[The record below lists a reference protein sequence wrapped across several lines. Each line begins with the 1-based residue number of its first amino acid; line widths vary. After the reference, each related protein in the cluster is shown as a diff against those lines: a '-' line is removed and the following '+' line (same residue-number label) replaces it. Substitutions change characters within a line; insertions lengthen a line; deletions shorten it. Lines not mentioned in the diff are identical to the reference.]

1 MSLSDASNPGLRPS
15 QRPPIIHV
23 RLHIESIYGRPG
35 GGWSDGKPA
44 ARQGG
49 SWPSVGDMRK
59 NKQEWLRNFST
70 ISKILRLPFLIPLKP
85 VPWRDEPTWRGQGG
99 LDPSVQSQVHVLG
112 IWQPI

>member
-1 MSLSDASNPGLRPS
+1 MGGREGDGQTAS
-15 QRPPIIHV
+15 QRHD
-23 RLHIESIYGRPG
+23 R
-35 GGWSDGKPA
+35 
-44 ARQGG
+44 
-49 SWPSVGDMRK
+49 VGDMRK